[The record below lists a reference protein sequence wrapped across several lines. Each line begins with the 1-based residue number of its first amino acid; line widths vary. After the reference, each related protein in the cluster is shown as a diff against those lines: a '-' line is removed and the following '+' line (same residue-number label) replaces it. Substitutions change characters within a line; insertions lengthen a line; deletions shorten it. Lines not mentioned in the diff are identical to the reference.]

1 MEGAGRKTV
10 FRTELRLK
18 FVTSPV
24 VKQVPGVGRMTAQL
38 RQLKFQSYFFSPQIK
53 HKVYL
58 SLVRRLEGH
67 SSQSI
72 SGSIRRKNS
81 FRPTVRKSAKRGHCT
96 RAEQEC
102 CIMTDLNSQSTN
114 LAKTVALKKFEGKK
128 NNEFLRKCFFR
139 EKDS

>member
-38 RQLKFQSYFFSPQIK
+38 RQLKFQSHFFSPQIK

-67 SSQSI
+67 SSQSYPQY
-72 SGSIRRKNS
+72 SKKKQEVSDQLFGSQPNAVTARVLNKNVVS
-81 FRPTVRKSAKRGHCT
+81 
-96 RAEQEC
+96 
-102 CIMTDLNSQSTN
+102 
-114 LAKTVALKKFEGKK
+114 
-128 NNEFLRKCFFR
+128 
-139 EKDS
+139 

>member
-1 MEGAGRKTV
+1 MYIDKIEVDVKHWKDFEGKLYFVLT
-10 FRTELRLK
+10 LRLK

-38 RQLKFQSYFFSPQIK
+38 RQLKFQSYFFFSPQIK

-72 SGSIRRKNS
+72 SDSIRRKTGS
-81 FRPTVRKSAKRGHCT
+81 IRPTSSVEESISLQH
-96 RAEQEC
+96 
-102 CIMTDLNSQSTN
+102 L
-114 LAKTVALKKFEGKK
+114 L
-128 NNEFLRKCFFR
+128 
-139 EKDS
+139 

>member
-1 MEGAGRKTV
+1 MEGAGKKTI

-67 SSQSI
+67 SSQII
-72 SGSIRRKNS
+72 SGSIRRKTGS
-81 FRPTVRKSAKRGHCT
+81 LRPTSLVEESISLQH
-96 RAEQEC
+96 
-102 CIMTDLNSQSTN
+102 L
-114 LAKTVALKKFEGKK
+114 L
-128 NNEFLRKCFFR
+128 
-139 EKDS
+139 

>member
-1 MEGAGRKTV
+1 MYIDKIKVDVENWKEFEGKLYFV
-10 FRTELRLK
+10 RTLRLK

-38 RQLKFQSYFFSPQIK
+38 RQLKLQSYFFSPQIK

-72 SGSIRRKNS
+72 SGSIRRKTGS
-81 FRPTVRKSAKRGHCT
+81 IRPTSSVEESISLQR
-96 RAEQEC
+96 
-102 CIMTDLNSQSTN
+102 L
-114 LAKTVALKKFEGKK
+114 L
-128 NNEFLRKCFFR
+128 
-139 EKDS
+139 